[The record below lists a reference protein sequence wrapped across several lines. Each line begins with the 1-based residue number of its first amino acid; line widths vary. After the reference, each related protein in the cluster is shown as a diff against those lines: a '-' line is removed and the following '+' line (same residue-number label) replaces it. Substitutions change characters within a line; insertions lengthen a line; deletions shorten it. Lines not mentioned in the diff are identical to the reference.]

1 MATVPIT
8 SCMSNAFNN
17 CNFVDLEKNLKQFGI
32 TIVAKLGEVLSGEEA
47 QAGTENLNKKSQDG

>member
-1 MATVPIT
+1 
-8 SCMSNAFNN
+8 MSNAFNN